1 MFTEAKQPLLHHPMP
16 HVDCQPPSDAAVHQC
31 GSHIRAGR
39 FPHWAPTLSHSID
52 VPTSKPVVAPC
63 TNLTPHGCHDCPF
76 FFPRLPLFI
85 LSAGSGH
92 VLFKTQCYTHAKA
105 SNDAH
110 CGSCMWLATGKNLGC
125 SAAVLSSKVTVC
137 PDLGRVSL
145 SVTRARNTLMLFSDM
160 SNIVH
165 AWAHIKISF

>member
-1 MFTEAKQPLLHHPMP
+1 
-16 HVDCQPPSDAAVHQC
+16 
-31 GSHIRAGR
+31 
-39 FPHWAPTLSHSID
+39 
-52 VPTSKPVVAPC
+52 
-63 TNLTPHGCHDCPF
+63 
-76 FFPRLPLFI
+76 
-85 LSAGSGH
+85 
-92 VLFKTQCYTHAKA
+92 
-105 SNDAH
+105 
-110 CGSCMWLATGKNLGC
+110 MWLATGKNLGC